1 MYKRQGYY
9 LVINKTEPSRFVTN
23 HNDQLKQN
31 ETNPYMYMVRNGK
44 LERIDD
50 KNRILHF
57 LGLGNSEYATLK
69 VDYNTMNLTLVTN
82 NVKPHQY
89 FTSSYEKIEVLDLQ
103 DKVIY
108 SKDFIGNKQLE
119 AETEKVPFEIGYK
132 IRLTGSEHSSRV
144 KSYDDNNIVKPIE
157 LSEKMVEIRIGKQGL
172 SLSLIHI

>member
-1 MYKRQGYY
+1 
-9 LVINKTEPSRFVTN
+9 
-23 HNDQLKQN
+23 
-31 ETNPYMYMVRNGK
+31 
-44 LERIDD
+44 
-50 KNRILHF
+50 
-57 LGLGNSEYATLK
+57 
-69 VDYNTMNLTLVTN
+69 MNLTLVTN

-144 KSYDDNNIVKPIE
+144 KSYDNNIVKPIE
-157 LSEKMVEIRIGKQGL
+157 LSEKNGRDPNWEIMI
-172 SLSLIHI
+172 I